1 MKLTRTVEEGRRLVK
16 LLVASEWQALDYA
29 KVRTAIALA
38 LKRSMK
44 AMVWFDHEFKL
55 LSCNA
60 QDHV

>member
-1 MKLTRTVEEGRRLVK
+1 MK